1 MYKNHKNN
9 RIADLNSAREK
20 FRKKNNK
27 NNSKNNFYYSFLTII
42 LFLCLIQLSFSAL
55 LNITKIISYHN
66 KIIQITKIRND
77 AEKKNNKLKQE
88 IKDFSTTTSLEA
100 IARNNLKMAGEDEV
114 LILINDKDTN
124 NIVEKE
130 KNDKIRIKN
139 IKGIFNNG
147 RQ

>member
-1 MYKNHKNN
+1 MAKSWAVLRLSSVLSLQTWTLSLYS
-9 RIADLNSAREK
+9 SAIWEMTSAI
-20 FRKKNNK
+20 FLQGPHQGAKK
-27 NNSKNNFYYSFLTII
+27 
-42 LFLCLIQLSFSAL
+42 
-55 LNITKIISYHN
+55 
-66 KIIQITKIRND
+66 
-77 AEKKNNKLKQE
+77 
-88 IKDFSTTTSLEA
+88 STTTSLEA